1 MTTALI
7 LEPLRAIKITIDDQP
22 FDVRD
27 PVQTGRQLLDLAG
40 KRPAS
45 DYAVLQFLPDGLLK
59 EVELGETTDLRGS
72 GVTRLITFQTDRL
85 FRFTL
90 DEREF
95 IWGETLISGATL
107 KKLAGVENT
116 AYDVWQ
122 EMHKAD
128 DRKIGDNEKANLGEK
143 GVERFFTAKRTTT
156 EG

>member
-1 MTTALI
+1 MTTAFI
-7 LEPLRAIKITIDDQP
+7 PEPLRAIKITINDQP
-22 FDVRD
+22 FEVRD
-27 PVQTGRQLLDLAG
+27 TILTGRQILDLAG

-45 DYAVLQFLPDGLLK
+45 DFAVLQFQPDGLLK
-59 EVELGETTDLRGS
+59 EIELDETTDLRGT
-72 GVTRLITFQTDRL
+72 GAVRFITFQTDRL

-95 IWGETLISGATL
+95 IWGDALITGSTL
-107 KKLAGVENT
+107 KKLAGVENS

-128 DRKIGDNEKANLGEK
+128 DRKIGDGDKADLGEK